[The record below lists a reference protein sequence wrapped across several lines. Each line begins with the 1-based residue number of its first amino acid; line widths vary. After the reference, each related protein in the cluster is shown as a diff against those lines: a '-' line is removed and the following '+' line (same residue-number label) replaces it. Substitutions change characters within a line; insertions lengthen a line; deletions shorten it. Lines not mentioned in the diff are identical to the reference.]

1 MEMRWSEVL
10 VGRSQSLL
18 NALVSG
24 AADGIYLRR
33 CLEFLVEEEI
43 AHYCLVDNS
52 EALHLCHRKGP
63 GKLRRIGGKFHW
75 RIGAIAQGDFDVK
88 AVGPVANVADLGTKP
103 LSKAR
108 VNLIL
113 HWRQI
118 YNGDGGEGIGQEEQ
132 QHREEMSISRC
143 KIQRLAKLLNRI
155 LLLEGLEHVAGER
168 MEVNV
173 GTPVTYG
180 IWWAWSFIVFLLM
193 VVGILICCT
202 SSG

>member
-1 MEMRWSEVL
+1 
-10 VGRSQSLL
+10 
-18 NALVSG
+18 
-24 AADGIYLRR
+24 
-33 CLEFLVEEEI
+33 
-43 AHYCLVDNS
+43 
-52 EALHLCHRKGP
+52 
-63 GKLRRIGGKFHW
+63 
-75 RIGAIAQGDFDVK
+75 
-88 AVGPVANVADLGTKP
+88 
-103 LSKAR
+103 
-108 VNLIL
+108 
-113 HWRQI
+113 
-118 YNGDGGEGIGQEEQ
+118 
-132 QHREEMSISRC
+132 MSISRC